1 MTCEADW
8 QYAAP
13 SIVRFSA
20 DQGVVTR
27 FSTTSS
33 TSLAQLSKRVRQ
45 SWIDVK
51 IVQWTDGGS
60 VVDP

>member
-1 MTCEADW
+1 MLHRRSFAFLLTRWC
-8 QYAAP
+8 
-13 SIVRFSA
+13 
-20 DQGVVTR
+20 VVTR
-27 FSTTSS
+27 FSTTS
-33 TSLAQLSKRVRQ
+33 TTPHFLAQLSKRVRQ